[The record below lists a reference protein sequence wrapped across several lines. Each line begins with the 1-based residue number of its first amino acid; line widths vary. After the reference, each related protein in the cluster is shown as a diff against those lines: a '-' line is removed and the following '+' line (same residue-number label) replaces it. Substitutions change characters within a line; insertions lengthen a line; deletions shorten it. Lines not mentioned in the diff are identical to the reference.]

1 MEFYSRFTPLG
12 LGSINALL
20 RREGYDSRI
29 VNCSAWSWKET
40 ARFFQK
46 ERPDVLGVSVFTF
59 NRHEAMRLAALAR
72 DANPSCF
79 IASGRPHPTHLP
91 HPLLSHYPQIHVVGG
106 GEGEQAML
114 HLVPGLR
121 RRHP

>member
-12 LGSINALL
+12 LGYINALL

-40 ARFFQK
+40 ARFLRQ
-46 ERPDVLGVSVFTF
+46 ERPNVFGVSVFTF

-72 DANPSCF
+72 AANPSCF
-79 IASGRPHPTHLP
+79 IAAGRPHATHPPHRLP
-91 HPLLSHYPQIHVVGG
+91 AHYPHIH
-106 GEGEQAML
+106 
-114 HLVPGLR
+114 
-121 RRHP
+121 